1 LAQGIVMRVAFLAVF
16 ALAACEPETP
26 PAGSTGAGES
36 AAVGR
41 SAHVAAERECAELT
55 GYAPEKLAAM
65 TSEMQALVTREYKS
79 CVAEVGVR

>member
-1 LAQGIVMRVAFLAVF
+1 MRVAFLALF

-36 AAVGR
+36 AAVDR
-41 SAHVAAERECAELT
+41 SAYVAAERECAELT
-55 GYAPEKLAAM
+55 GYAPEKLPAM
-65 TSEMQALVTREYKS
+65 ASEMPALVTREYKS